1 MFSQPYDL
9 NIYSAY
15 TGAGVRKDKP
25 SYQQGLFYAMY
36 FGTGQWV
43 RREAGEQAVYQLE
56 QLEVVTNMTAD
67 TYTPLVS
74 WTVHQVRMSSLPSL
88 QTGPLSLVEDLH
100 YCALIGRELP

>member
-1 MFSQPYDL
+1 
-9 NIYSAY
+9 
-15 TGAGVRKDKP
+15 
-25 SYQQGLFYAMY
+25 MY
-36 FGTGQWV
+36 YGSGHWV
-43 RREAGEQAVYQLE
+43 RRDAGQEAVFQAE

-100 YCALIGRELP
+100 YCALIGRGLPSVACASNLMP